1 MSFHG
6 RIASFAL
13 SAIVV
18 ATLPACRKSKPAP
31 APPGPAPT
39 EERMVVVADVA
50 PGLRRAKTHQHS
62 DVTARKGDVLRLVK
76 PADSV
81 EWSDK
86 VEGDLMSRSG
96 PMLEVKRAET
106 DNAFFVFA
114 SDVRDRARVVT
125 ASHVCSL
132 MPPLTAP
139 SAPCDQAL
147 RRGLLPDGATVGFVT
162 CAEGECPLIIVSDK
176 APAVT
181 RLAGLD
187 DLRVA
192 RLGNRDLLL
201 ASTHSSAEGKTGQEL
216 VVLSADAS
224 FQRLAT
230 IPIVEAD
237 PSKPDLLTWQIGA
250 WKLTAD
256 GIRVQG
262 ERAVVERATNRRLS
276 TTMIDDTW
284 GMNAQGGLE
293 RKSTAPSASR

>member
-1 MSFHG
+1 MSSHG
-6 RIASFAL
+6 RIPSIALIAIAAASL
-13 SAIVV
+13 
-18 ATLPACRKSKPAP
+18 TACRKSKPAP
-31 APPGPAPT
+31 AQPGPAPT
-39 EERMVVVADVA
+39 EELMVVVAEVA
-50 PGLRRAKTHQHS
+50 PGLRKAKSHQHS

-132 MPPLTAP
+132 MPPLPAS
-139 SAPCDQAL
+139 SAPCDRAL
-147 RRGLLPDGATVGFVT
+147 RRTLLPDGATVGFVA

-176 APAVT
+176 TPAVT

-201 ASTHSSAEGKTGQEL
+201 VSTHSSAEGRTGQEL

-237 PSKPDLLTWQIGA
+237 PSKPDLLTWQVGS

-284 GMNAQGGLE
+284 GMNAQGVLE

>member
-1 MSFHG
+1 M
-6 RIASFAL
+6 ASFAL
-13 SAIVV
+13 SALVV

-31 APPGPAPT
+31 AQPGPAPT
-39 EERMVVVADVA
+39 EELMVVVADVA
-50 PGLRRAKTHQHS
+50 PGLRKAKTHQHS
-62 DVTARKGDVLRLVK
+62 DVTARKGDVLRLVNR
-76 PADSV
+76 ADSV

-86 VEGDLMSRSG
+86 VEGDLLSRSG
-96 PMLEVKRAET
+96 AMLEVKRAET

-132 MPPLTAP
+132 MPPLPAS
-139 SAPCDQAL
+139 SAPCDRAL
-147 RRGLLPDGATVGFVT
+147 RRSLLPDGATVGFVT

-176 APAVT
+176 TPAVT

-187 DLRVA
+187 ALRVA

-237 PSKPDLLTWQIGA
+237 PSKPDRLTWQIGA

-293 RKSTAPSASR
+293 RRLSAPSTSR